1 MKVLVSDK
9 LGEAGIEL
17 FKNEAGIELDVKTG
31 LTPEALKQEIGAYDA
46 LVIRSATK
54 VTADIIGAAKNLKVI
69 GRAGIGL
76 DNVNVPAATQK
87 GIVVMNTPTGNTTTT
102 AEHAIAMMMALSRN
116 IPQATIS
123 LKAGRWE
130 KKKLEGRELMN
141 KTLGLLGFGKI
152 GSIVA
157 DRARGLRMKVIVF
170 DPNVNPEKIKEAG
183 YESVSLDELYARS
196 DYITI
201 HVPKMEKTV
210 NLLNAEA
217 FAKMKNGVMV
227 INCARGGIIDEAAL
241 YDALKSGKVAG
252 AALDVFAKEPPG
264 ESPLLTCENV
274 ICTPHLGASTEEAQT
289 NVAVDVARQ
298 IIAFLKEGTIINA
311 VNAPSVTGERLARL
325 KPYLE
330 LARKLGQLLAQIH
343 RGKLQEV
350 AIEYSGEYHDLE
362 LGPISTAL
370 INGLLEPLVREG
382 VNAVNAPAIAQ
393 EMGIK
398 ITETLRAELFDYVNL
413 MTVRMT
419 TTEQTDTVS
428 GTLFGKIYP
437 RIVAI
442 NDFRVDISPAGHML
456 IILSEN
462 RPGVIGRIGTT
473 FGEAGVNIVRI
484 MVGNE
489 EVAGQK
495 NMVIIKTDEPVPAD
509 ILETLKSQKI
519 IFSATPVNF

>member
-1 MKVLVSDK
+1 MKVLISDK
-9 LGEAGIEL
+9 LGDAGVSLFKAEPGIEV
-17 FKNEAGIELDVKTG
+17 DVKTD

-54 VTADIIGAAKNLKVI
+54 VTADIIGAARNLKVI

-87 GIVVMNTPTGNTTTT
+87 GIVVMNTPTGNTITT

-116 IPQATIS
+116 IPQATS
-123 LKAGRWE
+123 LLKAGRWE

-170 DPNVNPEKIKEAG
+170 DPNINPEKIQEAG
-183 YESVSLDELYARS
+183 YESVSLDQLYARS

-201 HVPKMEKTV
+201 HVPKVEKTTG
-210 NLLNAEA
+210 LLNAEA
-217 FAKMKNGVMV
+217 FAKMKDGVMV
-227 INCARGGIIDEAAL
+227 INCARGGIIDETAL
-241 YDALKSGKVAG
+241 YEALKSGKVAG
-252 AALDVFAKEPPG
+252 AALDVFAKEPPDNN
-264 ESPLLTCENV
+264 PLLTCDNL
-274 ICTPHLGASTEEAQT
+274 ICTPHLGASTLEAQT

-311 VNAPSVTGERLARL
+311 VNAPSVTGDRLARL

-330 LARKLGQLLAQIH
+330 LARKLGQLLAQVH
-343 RGKLQEV
+343 RGKLQAV

-362 LGPISTAL
+362 LSPISTAL

-382 VNAVNAPAIAQ
+382 VNAVNAAAIAQ

-398 ITETLRAELFDYVNL
+398 VSETLRAELFDYVNL

-437 RIVAI
+437 RIVEI
-442 NDFRVDISPAGHML
+442 NDFRVDISPVGHML

-462 RPGVIGRIGTT
+462 KPGVIGRIGTT

-489 EVAGQK
+489 KIAGQK
-495 NMVIIKTDEPVPAD
+495 NMVLIKTDEQVPAD
-509 ILETLKSQKI
+509 ILETLKTQKV